1 MDNLSERASLVALK
15 ISTWTG
21 RCVDKEIS
29 QDVLRQHM
37 ATDDAGSF
45 SKRLMPKEALKPIAA
60 VLNEARKY
68 YKSKTLAWEDGK
80 SRLLPATL
88 ITEFHET
95 MRDFQVK
102 LEDAADEFIQNYD
115 RYKKDAEIILNGL
128 YREGDYPSVK
138 ELKEKFSMEYPLSN
152 ITDPSDFRCE
162 VSEDLKQEIQKN
174 MKTNLDEKY
183 SHSIKKLYERIFTVI
198 KKFNER
204 LQETDAKFHNSLI
217 GNIEDLVS
225 LMPDLN
231 FMNDDKITSLTDQ
244 IQNEICQ
251 FSVGDLRYNT
261 EARKKAVKASS
272 DIMDTMGAI
281 L

>member
-1 MDNLSERASLVALK
+1 MDNLSERASLVALN
-15 ISTWTG
+15 ITTWSG

-45 SKRLMPKEALKPIAA
+45 SKRLMPKDALKPISA
-60 VLNEARKY
+60 VLNEARRY
-68 YKSKTLAWEDGK
+68 YKAKTLAWEDGK
-80 SRLLPATL
+80 NRLLPATL

-95 MRDFQVK
+95 MRDYQVK
-102 LEDAADEFIQNYD
+102 LEDAADEFLQSYD
-115 RYKKDAEIILNGL
+115 RYKQDAQIILNGL
-128 YREGDYPSVK
+128 YKEGDYPSRE
-138 ELKEKFSMEYPLSN
+138 ELKNKFTMDYPLSN
-152 ITDPSDFRCE
+152 ITDPNDFRCE
-162 VSEDLKQEIQKN
+162 VSEDLKQKIQAN
-174 MKTNLDEKY
+174 MKANLDEKY

-204 LQETDAKFHNSLI
+204 LQEEDSKFHTSLV

-231 FMNDDKITSLTDQ
+231 FMNDSKITTLTDQ
-244 IQNEICQ
+244 IQNEICR
-251 FSVGDLRYNT
+251 FSVGDLRYNA
-261 EARKKAVKASS
+261 EARKEAVKASS
-272 DIMDTMGAI
+272 DIMDTMVAI